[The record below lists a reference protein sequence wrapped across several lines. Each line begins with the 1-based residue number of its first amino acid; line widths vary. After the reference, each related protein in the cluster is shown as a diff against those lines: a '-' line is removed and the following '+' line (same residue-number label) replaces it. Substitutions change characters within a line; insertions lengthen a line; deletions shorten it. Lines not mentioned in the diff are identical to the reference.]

1 MCTLSEVHFGAKQR
15 PTVSA
20 DEIRQVLGSFYYDL
34 TAATTPVQLQGL
46 LNLVP
51 VSQLLMGVDIPFMPH
66 WTIGAAID
74 AVGQYSGFGADD
86 LEKIAHRNAIGLFPR
101 LAIRL

>member
-1 MCTLSEVHFGAKQR
+1 
-15 PTVSA
+15 
-20 DEIRQVLGSFYYDL
+20 
-34 TAATTPVQLQGL
+34 
-46 LNLVP
+46 
-51 VSQLLMGVDIPFMPH
+51 MGVDIPFMPH

-101 LAIRL
+101 LAMCL